1 MFLLKKSYHLKSTP
15 SRALNN
21 KLFNSPKILWEEK
34 ASNFL
39 VKNSLP
45 KISGPWK
52 LMLLGDGSPTR
63 HLQLLTNQETKI
75 KLISMQLDPLSTQ
88 EGPTELNQLN
98 GPLIRRQ
105 VWIKSNNKNLAWA
118 ESWWNADQ
126 VSENLKAK
134 EEPIWKNLT
143 QDRSELFREVDR
155 ISLVNA
161 KWLEDQFC
169 FKGPFWSRN
178 YRFFRDKKP
187 LTIIREVFNPNLETL
202 LGYSGIKEFT
212 KLYSSSSS

>member
-1 MFLLKKSYHLKSTP
+1 MI
-15 SRALNN
+15 N

-212 KLYSSSSS
+212 KLYSSSS